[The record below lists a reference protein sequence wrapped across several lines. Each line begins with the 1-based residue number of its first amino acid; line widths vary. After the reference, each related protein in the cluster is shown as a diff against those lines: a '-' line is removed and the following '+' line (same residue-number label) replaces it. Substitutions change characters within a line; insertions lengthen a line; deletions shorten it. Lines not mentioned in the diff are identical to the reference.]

1 MVKKDIF
8 PVIYLAADHRGFA
21 VKEKVKKWLEK
32 KGKSVV
38 DLSGQYQPGDDY
50 PDHALAMA
58 RSLKKKGG
66 GVLFCGSGVGV
77 DMAANR
83 FSWVRCGL
91 GFDEEQ
97 VVSARSDDNINCL
110 AIAADY
116 LSFSKIKKLVEAFL
130 KTPFKK
136 KFSYQRR
143 LMKLFFLKNIK

>member
-32 KGKSVV
+32 EGKKVV
-38 DLSGQYQPGDDY
+38 DLSSQFQPGDDY

-66 GVLFCGSGVGV
+66 GILFCGSGVGV

-83 FSWVRCGL
+83 FPWVRCGL
-91 GFDEEQ
+91 GFDEKQ
-97 VVSARSDDNINCL
+97 VAAGRSDDNINCL
-110 AIAADY
+110 AVAADY
-116 LSFSKIKKLVEAFL
+116 LSFPKIKKLARVFL
-130 KTPFKK
+130 ETPFKK
-136 KFSYQRR
+136 KFAYKRR
-143 LMKLFFLKNIK
+143 LIKLFFLKNIK